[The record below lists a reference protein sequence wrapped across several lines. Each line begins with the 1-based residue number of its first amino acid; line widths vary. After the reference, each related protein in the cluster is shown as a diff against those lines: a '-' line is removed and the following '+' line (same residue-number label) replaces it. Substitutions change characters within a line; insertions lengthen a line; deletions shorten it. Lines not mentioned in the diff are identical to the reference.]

1 LNAGCL
7 LTLLFAIKKINP
19 ISPRVPAS
27 GAWAGSRCDALC
39 ACPRGKTDR
48 GPDCPAAGAIFLRQ
62 TRRRGAM
69 PSAPTRASRLG
80 QHALEQRQ
88 GGCER
93 RYARHATAATA
104 P

>member
-1 LNAGCL
+1 
-7 LTLLFAIKKINP
+7 
-19 ISPRVPAS
+19 
-27 GAWAGSRCDALC
+27 
-39 ACPRGKTDR
+39 
-48 GPDCPAAGAIFLRQ
+48 
-62 TRRRGAM
+62 M